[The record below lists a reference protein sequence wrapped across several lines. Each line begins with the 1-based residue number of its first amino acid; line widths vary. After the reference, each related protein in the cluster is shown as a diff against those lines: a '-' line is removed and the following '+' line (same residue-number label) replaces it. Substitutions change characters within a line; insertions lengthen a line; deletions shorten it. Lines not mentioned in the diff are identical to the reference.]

1 MIEKYRGFLNADKK
15 IFDGETESECAAPEE
30 IKIENL
36 SFTYPGNSSPTL
48 DNISL
53 TIKPYEKIALVGFN
67 GAGKTTLTN
76 LLLRLYDVSD
86 GSIKI
91 GGRDIRSSTVES
103 HKNRFSGLSNIRLHR
118 RRKCRFKRRGG

>member
-53 TIKPYEKIALVGFN
+53 TIKPYEK
-67 GAGKTTLTN
+67 
-76 LLLRLYDVSD
+76 LLS
-86 GSIKI
+86 
-91 GGRDIRSSTVES
+91 
-103 HKNRFSGLSNIRLHR
+103 
-118 RRKCRFKRRGG
+118 